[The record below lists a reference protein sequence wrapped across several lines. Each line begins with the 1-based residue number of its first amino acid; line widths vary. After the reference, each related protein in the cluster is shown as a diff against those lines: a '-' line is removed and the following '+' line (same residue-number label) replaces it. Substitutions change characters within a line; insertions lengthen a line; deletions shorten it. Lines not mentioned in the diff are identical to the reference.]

1 MNLDRAYLRGAR
13 SGPGLR
19 RLQAEVARVMQVL
32 GRDAEFV
39 EPPALLPADMLL
51 DLYGE
56 DIRARAFVTRDD
68 TGERMLRPD
77 FTVPIVQMHMAQG
90 AQPAAYAYCGPV
102 WRRQE
107 AGSNR
112 PVEYL
117 QAGVEFFDGGDPAE
131 ADVEAFTRIAEA
143 LAGAEVSVST
153 GDMGLV
159 LAAIGALET
168 TEVRKRALRR
178 HVWRPH
184 AFHRLLLRFG
194 AEHAQATAA
203 RAELLADWRAGV
215 LAERMITAGM
225 AVGLRSAEEVGAR
238 VERLAEEAA
247 CPPLSAEQVRGVEA
261 VLAVKGT
268 AAEALESYRA
278 LAREMP
284 ALEPAVAGFARRLE
298 VLGRRGYPAGD
309 LGFEA
314 SFGRTSLEYY
324 DGFVFGFLA
333 PSRPDLPPLASGGRY
348 DALTRILG
356 GGEGVPAVG
365 GIVRPEAL
373 LALREGAA

>member
-1 MNLDRAYLRGAR
+1 MSPDRAYLKGAR

-19 RLQAEVARVMQVL
+19 RLRAEVARVMAVL
-32 GRDAEFV
+32 GRDAELV
-39 EPPALLPADMLL
+39 EPAALLPADTLL

-68 TGERMLRPD
+68 AGERMLRPD

-90 AQPAAYAYCGPV
+90 AKPAAYAYCGPV

-117 QAGVEFFDGGDPAE
+117 QAGFELFDGGEPAE

-143 LAGAEVSVST
+143 LAGADVSVST
-153 GDMGLV
+153 GDIGLV
-159 LAAIGALET
+159 LAAIGALDT
-168 TEVRKRALRR
+168 TEMRKRALRR

-194 AEHAQATAA
+194 EEHGQATAA

-215 LAERMITAGM
+215 LAERVDAVGT
-225 AVGLRSAEEVGAR
+225 AVGLRSAEEVAVR

-247 CPPLSAEQVRGVEA
+247 SPPLSVEQVRSVEA

-268 AAEALESYRA
+268 AAEALTRYRA
-278 LAREMP
+278 LAAEMP
-284 ALEPAVAGFARRLE
+284 ALEPAVGRFAKRLDVLARRGHAAANL
-298 VLGRRGYPAGD
+298 A
-309 LGFEA
+309 FEA

-324 DGFVFGFLA
+324 DGFVFGFFA

-356 GGEGVPAVG
+356 GGVGVPAVG